1 MLFLFD
7 QIIRIVYG
15 QEEIDIGVESEG
27 NSAVDNREGGELSV
41 GEESSES
48 MSSSSSSSSSFS
60 PPTNTITGLGSYV

>member
-41 GEESSES
+41 GEESQNQCRPLLLLLLHFLRLQILLQVWVV
-48 MSSSSSSSSSFS
+48 M
-60 PPTNTITGLGSYV
+60 